1 MKLLDQLVEERDGIS
16 QAQQGIVTRA
26 ADEERDLTETENTNL
41 HDLATRADELDTRIA
56 ELRAVQVSNL
66 EAAKLRAEVQATD
79 DNNETRAV
87 GNVVVTNEPFTYAE
101 ENRST
106 SFFQDMY
113 NSQFNGDIDASDRI
127 RRHRQEMDVEHRD
140 GTTAN
145 YAGLVVPQYLTQL
158 AAELA
163 RAGRPFADQCTNL
176 PLPSDGMTLNI
187 SRVTTGS
194 SSAIQASENAAV
206 SETDIDDTL
215 LTADVR
221 TIAAGQQ
228 VSRQSIERGTGVDA
242 LIAADMMG
250 AMAAQLDNQCLN
262 GSGSSG
268 QLLGLRNISGTNSVT
283 YTDGS
288 PTVAEFYPKLIDA
301 IQKVNSNRYAGA
313 DLIVMHPRR
322 LAWLQAAVDSSNR
335 PLVLPQAGVPQNA
348 MGIGPVAGYGNT
360 GTQIAGIPVVTDANV
375 IDAAGSGSN
384 EDEVYVV
391 RRADM
396 LLFEDAGSPAMVR
409 MDQTAGLNL
418 TVTLVAYQYA
428 TFVGGRYPASVSKIS
443 GTGLV
448 APSF

>member
-26 ADEERDLTETENTNL
+26 ADEERDLTDTENTNL
-41 HDLATRADELDTRIA
+41 HDLATRAEELDTRIA
-56 ELRAVQVSNL
+56 ELRQVQVSNL

-87 GNVVVTNEPFTYAE
+87 GGVVVTNEPLTYAE
-101 ENRST
+101 ENRSK

-127 RRHRQEMDVEHRD
+127 RRHREEMAVEHRD
-140 GTTAN
+140 GTTAS

-158 AAELA
+158 AAELS

-176 PLPSDGMTLNI
+176 PLPDSGMSINI

-194 SSAIQASENAAV
+194 SAAAQASENAAV

-215 LTADVR
+215 LSVDVR

-228 VSRQSIERGTGVDA
+228 VSRQAVERGTGIDA

-250 AMAAQLDNQCLN
+250 AMATVLEDQVLH

-268 QLLGLRNISGTNSVT
+268 NMLGLSNISGTNAIT
-283 YTDGS
+283 FTDGS
-288 PTVAEFYPKLIDA
+288 PTAAETYSKIVDG
-301 IQKVNSNRYAGA
+301 IQQININRFAGA

-322 LAWLQAAVDSSNR
+322 LAFMQAGTDGNGR
-335 PLVLPQAGVPQNA
+335 PLVVPTNQVPQNA
-348 MGIGPVAGYGNT
+348 LGVGPIAGYGNT
-360 GTQIAGIPVVTDANV
+360 GASIAGLPVVTSGKV
-375 IDAAGSGSN
+375 TTSSGSGGN
-384 EDEVYVV
+384 EDMIFIV

-409 MDQTAGLNL
+409 MDQTTGLNL
-418 TVTLVAYQYA
+418 TVTLVSYQYA
-428 TFVGGRYPASVSKIS
+428 CFVGGRYPASISKIS

-448 APSF
+448 APTF

>member
-1 MKLLDQLVEERDGIS
+1 MKLLDQLVEERAEIS
-16 QAQQGIVTRA
+16 ESQTGLVQRA
-26 ADEERDLTETENTNL
+26 ADEERDLTESEDTNL
-41 HDLATRADELDTRIA
+41 KDLATRASELDTRIE
-56 ELRAVQVSNL
+56 ELRAVQVANL
-66 EAAKLRAEVQATD
+66 EAAKLRAEVQSTD
-79 DNNETRAV
+79 DTEHRAIN
-87 GNVVVTNEPFTYAE
+87 NVVVTHEPKTYAA
-101 ENRST
+101 ENRSN

-127 RRHRQEMDVEHRD
+127 RRHRLEMDIEHRD

-145 YAGLVVPQYLTQL
+145 FAGLVVPQYLTEL

-163 RAGRPFADQCTNL
+163 RAGRPFADQCTSL
-176 PLPSDGMTLNI
+176 PLPADGLTINI

-194 SSAIQASENAAV
+194 SAAVQASENAAV
-206 SETDIDDTL
+206 SETDVDDTL

-228 VSRQSIERGTGVDA
+228 ISRQSIERGTGVDS

-250 AMAAQLDNQCLN
+250 AMAAQLDNQVLN

-268 QLLGLRNISGTNSVT
+268 QLLGLRNISGVNAVT

-288 PTVAEFYPKLIDA
+288 PTAAELYPKLIDA
-301 IQKVNSNRYAGA
+301 IQKVNSARFAAA

-322 LAWLQAAVDSSNR
+322 LAFLQAAVDGQNR
-335 PLVLPQAGVPQNA
+335 PLVLPQTNVPQNA
-348 MGIGPVAGYGNT
+348 FGTGPVAGYGNT
-360 GTQIAGIPVVTDANV
+360 GTQIAGIPVVTDGNV
-375 IDAAGSGSN
+375 ISNAGSGSN
-384 EDEVYVV
+384 EDEIYVV

-396 LLFEDAGSPAMVR
+396 LLFEQAGQPAMVR

-418 TVTLVAYQYA
+418 TVTLVAYQYSS
-428 TFVGGRYPASVSKIS
+428 FVGGRYPASISKIS

-448 APSF
+448 TPTF

>member
-1 MKLLDQLVEERDGIS
+1 MQLLDTLVEER
-16 QAQQGIVTRA
+16 AQITETQTGLVQRA
-26 ADEERDLTETENTNL
+26 ADEERDLSETEDASL
-41 HDLATRADELDTRIA
+41 KDLATRAEELDTRIK
-56 ELRAVQVSNL
+56 ELRAVQVANL
-66 EAAKLRAEVQATD
+66 EAAKLRAEVNATD
-79 DNNETRAV
+79 DTETRAV
-87 GNVVVTNEPFTYAE
+87 GNVVVTNEPLTYTE
-101 ENRST
+101 ENRSV
-106 SFFQDMY
+106 SFFQDLY
-113 NSQFNGDIDASDRI
+113 NSQYNGDIDESDRI
-127 RRHRQEMDVEHRD
+127 RRHRQEMAVEHRD

-145 YAGLVVPQYLTQL
+145 YAGLVVPQYLTEL

-163 RAGRPFADQCTNL
+163 RAGRPFADQCTSL
-176 PLPSDGMTLNI
+176 PLPDAGMTINI

-194 SSAIQASENAAV
+194 SAAAQASENAAV

-228 VSRQSIERGTGVDA
+228 VSRQAVERGTGIDS

-250 AMAAQLDNQCLN
+250 AVATVLEDQVLN

-268 QLLGLRNISGTNSVT
+268 NMLGLSNISGINSVT

-288 PTVAEFYPKLIDA
+288 PTAAECYSKIVDG
-301 IQKVNSNRYAGA
+301 IQQINSNRFAGA

-322 LAWLQAAVDSSNR
+322 LAWFQSETDSSGR
-335 PLVLPQAGVPQNA
+335 PLVVPTQNVPQNA
-348 MGIGPVAGYGNT
+348 LGTGPVAGYGVT
-360 GTQIAGIPVVTDANV
+360 GASIAGLPVVTSGK
-375 IDAAGSGSN
+375 ISTGAGSGGN
-384 EDEVYVV
+384 EDVIFIV
-391 RRADM
+391 RRGDM
-396 LLFEDAGSPAMVR
+396 LLFEDAGQPAMVR

-428 TFVGGRYPASVSKIS
+428 CFIGGRYPASVSMIS

>member
-1 MKLLDQLVEERDGIS
+1 MKLLDQLVEERAEIS
-16 QAQQGIVTRA
+16 EAQTGLVTRA
-26 ADEERDLTETENTNL
+26 ADEERDLTETEDTNL
-41 HDLATRADELDTRIA
+41 KELATRAEELDTRIA
-56 ELRAVQVSNL
+56 ELRAVQVANL
-66 EAAKLRAEVQATD
+66 EAAKLRAEVSNTD
-79 DNNETRAV
+79 DTEHRAV
-87 GNVVVTNEPFTYAE
+87 GNVVVTHEPMTYVE
-101 ENRST
+101 ENRSV
-106 SFFQDMY
+106 SFFQDLY

-127 RRHRQEMDVEHRD
+127 RRHRQEMELEYRD

-163 RAGRPFADQCTNL
+163 RAGRPFADQCTRL
-176 PLPSDGMTLNI
+176 PLPQDGLTINI

-194 SSAIQASENAAV
+194 SSTVQSSENSAV

-228 VSRQSIERGTGVDA
+228 VSRQSIERGSGVDS

-268 QLLGLRNISGTNSVT
+268 QLLGLRNISGVNSVT

-288 PTVAEFYPKLIDA
+288 PTVAEFFPKLIDA
-301 IQKVNSNRYAGA
+301 IQKINSNRYAGA

-322 LAWLQAAVDSSNR
+322 LAWLQAAVDGQNR
-335 PLVLPQAGVPQNA
+335 PLVLPQTNVPQNA

-375 IDAAGSGSN
+375 IDAAGSGSD

-396 LLFEDAGSPAMVR
+396 LLFEQAGQPAMVR

>member
-1 MKLLDQLVEERDGIS
+1 MS
-16 QAQQGIVTRA
+16 
-26 ADEERDLTETENTNL
+26 
-41 HDLATRADELDTRIA
+41 
-56 ELRAVQVSNL
+56 
-66 EAAKLRAEVQATD
+66 
-79 DNNETRAV
+79 
-87 GNVVVTNEPFTYAE
+87 
-101 ENRST
+101 
-106 SFFQDMY
+106 
-113 NSQFNGDIDASDRI
+113 
-127 RRHRQEMDVEHRD
+127 
-140 GTTAN
+140 
-145 YAGLVVPQYLTQL
+145 
-158 AAELA
+158 
-163 RAGRPFADQCTNL
+163 
-176 PLPSDGMTLNI
+176 LNI

-194 SSAIQASENAAV
+194 SAAIQASENAAV

-228 VSRQSIERGTGVDA
+228 VSRQSVERGTGVDA

-250 AMAAQLDNQCLN
+250 AMSAQLDNQCLN

-268 QLLGLRNISGTNSVT
+268 QLLGLRNISGVNTVT

-322 LAWLQAAVDSSNR
+322 LAWLQAAVDGQNR
-335 PLVLPQAGVPQNA
+335 PLVLPQANVPQNA
-348 MGIGPVAGYGNT
+348 FGVGPVSGYGNT

-375 IDAAGSGSN
+375 IDAAGSGSD

-448 APSF
+448 APTF

>member
-1 MKLLDQLVEERDGIS
+1 MKLLDQLVEERQTIS
-16 QAQQGIVTRA
+16 ETQTGLVTRA
-26 ADEERDLTETENTNL
+26 ADEERDLTETEDTNL
-41 HDLATRADELDTRIA
+41 KELATRAEELDTRIA
-56 ELRAVQVSNL
+56 ELRAVQVANL
-66 EAAKLRAEVQATD
+66 EAAKLRAEVSNTD
-79 DNNETRAV
+79 DTEVRAV
-87 GNVVVTNEPFTYAE
+87 GNVVVTHEPLTYAE
-101 ENRST
+101 ENRSV
-106 SFFQDMY
+106 SFFQDLY

-127 RRHRQEMDVEHRD
+127 RRHRQEMAVEHRD
-140 GTTAN
+140 GSTAN

-158 AAELA
+158 AAELS
-163 RAGRPFADQCTNL
+163 RAGRPFADQCTSL
-176 PLPSDGMTLNI
+176 PLPDAGMTINI

-194 SSAIQASENAAV
+194 SAAMQASENAAV

-228 VSRQSIERGTGVDA
+228 VSRQAVERGTGIDS

-250 AMAAQLDNQCLN
+250 AVATVLEDQVLN

-268 QLLGLRNISGTNSVT
+268 NMLGLSNISGINSVT

-288 PTVAEFYPKLIDA
+288 PTAAECYSKVVDG
-301 IQKVNSNRYAGA
+301 IQQINSNRFAGA

-322 LAWLQAAVDSSNR
+322 LAWFQAETDSSGR
-335 PLVLPQAGVPQNA
+335 PLVVPTQNVPQNA
-348 MGIGPVAGYGNT
+348 LGTGPVAGYGVT
-360 GTQIAGIPVVTDANV
+360 GASIAGLPVVTSGK
-375 IDAAGSGSN
+375 ISTGAGSGGN
-384 EDEVYVV
+384 EDVIFIV
-391 RRADM
+391 RRGDM
-396 LLFEDAGSPAMVR
+396 LLFEDAGQPAMVR

-428 TFVGGRYPASVSKIS
+428 CFIGGRYPASVSMIS

>member
-1 MKLLDQLVEERDGIS
+1 MKLLDQLVEERAEIS
-16 QAQQGIVTRA
+16 EAQTGLVQRA
-26 ADEERDLTETENTNL
+26 ADEERDLTETEDTNL
-41 HDLATRADELDTRIA
+41 KELATRAEQLDTRVE
-56 ELRAVQVSNL
+56 ELRSVQVANL

-79 DNNETRAV
+79 DAEIRAI
-87 GNVVVTNEPFTYAE
+87 GNVVVTNEPNTYAE
-101 ENRST
+101 ENRSV
-106 SFFQDMY
+106 SFFQDLY

-127 RRHRQEMDVEHRD
+127 RRHRQEMAVEHRD

-145 YAGLVVPQYLTQL
+145 YAGLVVPQYLTDL

-163 RAGRPFADQCTNL
+163 RAGRPFADQCTSL
-176 PLPSDGMTLNI
+176 PLPDSGLTINI

-194 SSAIQASENAAV
+194 SAAAQASENAGV

-221 TIAAGQQ
+221 TIASGQQ
-228 VSRQSIERGTGVDA
+228 VSRQAVERGTGIDA

-250 AMAAQLDNQCLN
+250 AVATVLEDQVLH

-268 QLLGLRNISGTNSVT
+268 NMLGLSNISGTNAIT
-283 YTDGS
+283 WTDGS
-288 PTVAEFYPKLIDA
+288 PTAAECYSKVVDG
-301 IQKVNSNRYAGA
+301 IQQINSNRFAGA

-322 LAWLQAAVDSSNR
+322 LAWFQAETDSSGR
-335 PLVLPQAGVPQNA
+335 PLVVPTQNVPQNA
-348 MGIGPVAGYGNT
+348 LGTGPVAGYGIT
-360 GTQIAGIPVVTDANV
+360 GASIAGIPVVTSGK
-375 IDAAGSGSN
+375 ITTTSGSGGN
-384 EDEVYVV
+384 EDMIFIV
-391 RRADM
+391 RRGDM
-396 LLFEDAGSPAMVR
+396 LLFENAGQPAMVR

-428 TFVGGRYPASVSKIS
+428 CFIGGRYPASISKIS

>member
-1 MKLLDQLVEERDGIS
+1 MKLLDQLVEERAEIS
-16 QAQQGIVTRA
+16 EAQTGLVTRA
-26 ADEERDLTETENTNL
+26 AEEERDLTETEDTNL
-41 HDLATRADELDTRIA
+41 KDLATRAEELDTRIA

-66 EAAKLRAEVQATD
+66 EAAKLRAEVNATD
-79 DNNETRAV
+79 DTEIRAV
-87 GNVVVTNEPFTYAE
+87 GNVVVTNEPLTYSE
-101 ENRST
+101 ENRSN

-113 NSQFNGDIDASDRI
+113 ASQFNGDIEASDRI
-127 RRHRQEMDVEHRD
+127 RRHRQEMAVENRD
-140 GTTAN
+140 GSTAN
-145 YAGLVVPQYLTQL
+145 YAGLVIPSYITSL
-158 AAELA
+158 AADLA

-176 PLPSDGMTLNI
+176 PLPSEGMSINI
-187 SRVTTGS
+187 SRVTTGA
-194 SSAIQASENAAV
+194 SSAVQASENAAI

-215 LTADVR
+215 LTVDVR
-221 TIAAGQQ
+221 TIASGQQ

-250 AMAAQLDNQCLN
+250 AMSAQLDNQCLN

-268 QLLGLRNISGTNSVT
+268 QLLGLRNISGVNTVA

-288 PTVAEFYPKLIDA
+288 PTVAEFWPKLIDA

-322 LAWLQAAVDSSNR
+322 LAWVQAATDGDSR
-335 PLVLPQAGVPQNA
+335 PLVLPQTNVPTNA

-396 LLFEDAGSPAMVR
+396 LLFEDSGPAFIR
-409 MDQTAGLNL
+409 MDQLAGLNL
-418 TVTLVAYQYA
+418 TVSLASWQYA
-428 TFVGGRYPASVSKIS
+428 CFIGGRYPASISKVS

>member
-1 MKLLDQLVEERDGIS
+1 MKLLDQLVEERQTIS
-16 QAQQGIVTRA
+16 ETQTGLVTRA
-26 ADEERDLTETENTNL
+26 ADEERDLTETEDTNL
-41 HDLATRADELDTRIA
+41 KELATRAEELDTRIA
-56 ELRAVQVSNL
+56 ELRAVQVANL
-66 EAAKLRAEVQATD
+66 EAAKLRAEVSNTD
-79 DNNETRAV
+79 DTEHRAV
-87 GNVVVTNEPFTYAE
+87 GNVVVTHEPMTYVE
-101 ENRST
+101 ENRSV
-106 SFFQDMY
+106 SFFQDLY

-127 RRHRQEMDVEHRD
+127 RRHRQEMDLEYRD

-163 RAGRPFADQCTNL
+163 RAGRPFADQCTRL
-176 PLPSDGMTLNI
+176 PLPQDGLTINI

-194 SSAIQASENAAV
+194 SSAVQSSENSAV

-228 VSRQSIERGTGVDA
+228 VSRQSIERGSGVDS

-250 AMAAQLDNQCLN
+250 AMAAQLDNQLLN

-288 PTVAEFYPKLIDA
+288 PTVAEFFPKLIDA
-301 IQKVNSNRYAGA
+301 IQKINSNRYAGA

-322 LAWLQAAVDSSNR
+322 LAWLQAAVDGQNR
-335 PLVLPQAGVPQNA
+335 PLVLPQTNVPQNA
-348 MGIGPVAGYGNT
+348 LGIGPVAGYGNT

-375 IDAAGSGSN
+375 IDSAGSGSD

-396 LLFEDAGSPAMVR
+396 LLFEQAGQPAMVR

-428 TFVGGRYPASVSKIS
+428 TFVGGRYPASVSKLG

-448 APSF
+448 APTF